1 MKRNGEISK
10 LLQTKCYNE
19 QDYYH
24 QVIWP
29 FLNILGIP
37 HENSV
42 RYPQFPIKTFLGE
55 QRTDFLILVNDIPIL
70 AIEGKNHAKK
80 FKEAKEQVKFFSTN
94 FDPIPK
100 AVRKQTVPFQ
110 LVLAGNKAQLFKIVI
125 NPDGITPELN
135 PLDGFFEWQ
144 DLLRESENFKSIVSI
159 VERGQIAFPLVKE
172 VTAPEVLASTQASQF
187 LQDLFDSIKEYQQF
201 KHADESI
208 LCFNDILQALLSNED
223 LTKTYVKYNLPARIQ
238 KKVSGVI
245 PWYNFKTLPRPT
257 IAYAYREF
265 VSDSFDGV
273 SYMIQQNGSK
283 KRKPQAKDVGRYIT
297 PTEVI
302 KFMVEL
308 VGIDAEDKVI
318 DFACGS
324 GGFLGEVIGRV
335 REKSNGNYQHFIKS
349 NLFACDIDPFAVS
362 TSKTFLSLLYPDL
375 KDEFNVFQHNG
386 LYSETVRKSQIPE
399 EKGLEKSIKA
409 GTFDLVISNPPGNK
423 EYSGT
428 NASFVRKKFKIETF
442 FWDVVPFVKRALE
455 LTKSEGSKICLLV
468 PDGFCTNMQL
478 QFIRDEVI
486 RNCQINAIVSL
497 PRIFKNNNAQMSI
510 IYLKK
515 TKCKDKKQ
523 KTLLASIPL
532 KVAEEGEEELVN
544 INSELANILT
554 TYREVEREES

>member
-1 MKRNGEISK
+1 MKFNGEIQK
-10 LLQTKCYNE
+10 LVQRKCHNE

-24 QVIWP
+24 QVVWP
-29 FLNILGIP
+29 FLDILGIP
-37 HENSV
+37 QENSV
-42 RYPQFPIKTFLGE
+42 RYPQFSIRTFLGE

-70 AIEGKNHAKK
+70 AVEGKNLAKK
-80 FKEAKEQVKFFSTN
+80 FEEGKEQVKFFSTN
-94 FDPIPK
+94 FDPSPK
-100 AVRKQTVPFQ
+100 GVRKQTVPFQ

-125 NPDGITPELN
+125 NPDGITPELKA
-135 PLDGFFEWQ
+135 LDGFFEWG
-144 DLLRESENFKSIVSI
+144 DLLREAGNFKSIVPI
-159 VERGQIAFPLVKE
+159 VERGQIAFPIVKE

-187 LQDLFDSIKEYQQF
+187 LQDLFNSITLYQQF
-201 KHADESI
+201 KNPDEPV
-208 LCFNDILQALLSNED
+208 LCLNDILQVLFSNGD
-223 LTKTYVKYNLPARIQ
+223 LTKTFAKYNLPARIQ
-238 KKVSGVI
+238 KKVNSVI

-297 PTEVI
+297 PIEVI

-324 GGFLGEVIGRV
+324 AGFLGEAIGRV
-335 REKSNGNYQHFIKS
+335 KKKTNGNYQDFIRK

-362 TSKTFLSLLYPDL
+362 TSKTFLSLLYPEL
-375 KDEFNVFQHNG
+375 KEEFNIFQHNG
-386 LYSETVRKSQIPE
+386 LYSETLKKPQMPE
-399 EKGLEKSIKA
+399 EKGLERSIKA
-409 GTFDLVISNPPGNK
+409 GIFDLVISNPPGNK

-428 NASFVRKKFKIETF
+428 NANFVRKKFKIESF
-442 FWDVVPFVKRALE
+442 FWDVVPFMKRAFE
-455 LTKSEGSKICLLV
+455 LTKSEGGRICLLV
-468 PDGFCTNMQL
+468 PDGFCTNEQL
-478 QFIRDEVI
+478 QFIRDEAMK
-486 RNCQINAIVSL
+486 NCQVNAIISL

-515 TKCKDKKQ
+515 TRKKDKKRN
-523 KTLLASIPL
+523 TLLASIPL
-532 KVAEEGEEELVN
+532 KVPKEGEEEAVN

-554 TYREVEREES
+554 TYKEFEKEEG